1 MAIEPII
8 HGLRTALEGNEKTYA
23 THPGRVKAQYFR
35 VLLSYPFW
43 PCLSLVA
50 IIIGVAWLAVVGLQ
64 FWPTFMAGLG
74 ALKLFAVISEIR
86 PHFREGDVCAG
97 VVVCEAPLMVA
108 SFTDLTT
115 DLTAGEGAYPAVKI
129 HREPRRRFTDAAA
142 KLGSPVASIAR
153 YEGYPAVWREALK
166 LEHWTDFNPLPVQCA
181 TADEAEAARVM
192 REISPSRWAEL
203 QAALRQLPE
212 PFRPGLYRLWE

>member
-1 MAIEPII
+1 MSIEPII

-35 VLLSYPFW
+35 VLGSYPFW
-43 PCLSLVA
+43 PCLSLLA
-50 IIIGVAWLAVVGLQ
+50 IIIGGGWMYVVGFQ
-64 FWPTFMAGLG
+64 FWPAFVAGLG
-74 ALKLFAVISEIR
+74 AAKLVALISEIR

-108 SFTDLTT
+108 SMTDLTM
-115 DLTAGEGAYPAVKI
+115 GEGAYPAVKI

-153 YEGYPAVWREALK
+153 YYGYPGLK
-166 LEHWTDFNPLPVQCA
+166 LIKNWVDFHPMPVQCA
-181 TADEAEAARVM
+181 TANEAEPARVL
-192 REISPSRWAEL
+192 REISASRWAEL
-203 QAALRQLPE
+203 QAALPRLPQ
-212 PFRPGLYRLWE
+212 PFRPGLYRLWDCGSP